1 MTKIKYSYQ
10 NKSKSRPYVLSIF
23 SENCDNFLL
32 YLCFFQVQMGS
43 VSKIKRSQLRLALLF
58 QKPLIKGKILVKVS
72 VVAHFKLAFFLA
84 LMSFFTFSDN
94 FFDFGPIFKC
104 HTQKME
110 IINWISR
117 CRTLYWIFCKK
128 NSLKEI
134 KYSRNSLDLEN
145 CWYGHQQPYIIS
157 FRFLQISGHFRIT
170 QENQNQLIQRRKISC
185 NWAKKIFL
193 DYLNRK
199 DS

>member
-1 MTKIKYSYQ
+1 
-10 NKSKSRPYVLSIF
+10 
-23 SENCDNFLL
+23 
-32 YLCFFQVQMGS
+32 MGS

-58 QKPLIKGKILVKVS
+58 QKPLIKGKVLVKVL

-84 LMSFFTFSDN
+84 LVSFFIFSDN

-110 IINWISR
+110 RINWISR

-134 KYSRNSLDLEN
+134 KYSRNSSDLEN

-157 FRFLQISGHFRIT
+157 FRFLPISRHFRIT

-185 NWAKKIFL
+185 NWGKNFLL